1 MKRCSPCQLAT
12 VCVPWSEAGAFL
24 EPVFRRQVRLLREAG
39 LENLYIFGTA
49 GEGYAVTDP
58 VFKAVATVFFD
69 AMRDGAGLCQ
79 LGVIGMS
86 VAQIRA
92 RIEMGLEIGFR
103 EFQIS
108 LPSWGAVTDP
118 ELARFFRDV
127 LGSYP
132 QARFLHY
139 NLGRAGRVLTG
150 ADYTRLAAEHP
161 NLVATKSGGHTVAA
175 LLALF
180 EGSPELCHFLTEL
193 DYVAACLLGSACG
206 LLVSVSAVCPA
217 RSRELFEVGQA
228 GDSVALCRLM
238 RDLHRLRAQ
247 VLALVA
253 GEGGHM
259 DGAYDKLYARLA
271 DPEFPLGLLSPYQG
285 ASPTAF
291 EMLKTW
297 LTQEA
302 PAGWRWRKTNVLRD
316 LSGEVTQ
323 VVEETISVVPTAAGP
338 QSEE

>member
-1 MKRCSPCQLAT
+1 MKRCNPCQLAT

-49 GEGYAVTDP
+49 GEGYALTDP
-58 VFKAVATVFFD
+58 VFKEIATAFFD
-69 AMRDGAGLCQ
+69 AMRGGAGLCQ

-92 RIEMGLEIGFR
+92 RIEMGLAIGFR

-118 ELARFFRDV
+118 ELARYFRDV
-127 LGSYP
+127 LGPYP

-139 NLGRAGRVLTG
+139 NLGRTGRVLSG

-175 LLALF
+175 LLALLA
-180 EGSPELCHFLTEL
+180 GSPELCHFVTEL
-193 DYVAACLLGSACG
+193 DYAAACLLGYPCG
-206 LLVSVSAVCPA
+206 LLVSVSAVHPA
-217 RSRELFEVGQA
+217 RSREFFDAGQR
-228 GDSVALCRLM
+228 GDGDALRRLT
-238 RDLHRLRAQ
+238 RELNRIRAQ
-247 VLALVA
+247 IIAVVA
-253 GEGGHM
+253 QERGHM

-285 ASPTAF
+285 ASPAAF
-291 EMLKTW
+291 EAFRRW

-302 PAGWRWRKTNVLRD
+302 PGWV
-316 LSGEVTQ
+316 
-323 VVEETISVVPTAAGP
+323 AAG
-338 QSEE
+338 ENDHETE

>member
-1 MKRCSPCQLAT
+1 MSAEIEMMRYRPCQLAT
-12 VCVPWSEAGAFL
+12 VCVPWSEAGEFL

-58 VFKAVATVFFD
+58 VFKAIATVFFD
-69 AMRDGAGLCQ
+69 AMRGGAGLCQ

-92 RIEMGLEIGFR
+92 RIEIGLEIGFR
-103 EFQIS
+103 DFQIS
-108 LPSWGAVTDP
+108 LPSWGAVTDQ

-127 LGSYP
+127 LGPYP

-139 NLGRAGRVLTG
+139 NLGRTGRVLTG

-161 NLVATKSGGHTVAA
+161 NLVATKSGGHTAAA
-175 LLALF
+175 LLALT
-180 EGSPELCHFLTEL
+180 EGSPELCHFFTEL
-193 DYVAACLLGSACG
+193 DYATACLQGYACG
-206 LLVSVSAVCPA
+206 LLVSVSAIHPA
-217 RSRELFEVGQA
+217 RSREFFEAGQR
-228 GDSVALCRLM
+228 GDVATLRRLTGE
-238 RDLHRLRAQ
+238 LNRLRAK
-247 VLALVA
+247 VIAVVA
-253 GEGGHM
+253 QERGHM

-285 ASPTAF
+285 ASPAAF
-291 EMLKTW
+291 DDFRQW

-302 PAGWRWRKTNVLRD
+302 PRWVAREND
-316 LSGEVTQ
+316 D
-323 VVEETISVVPTAAGP
+323 ET
-338 QSEE
+338 E